1 MEIKDI
7 DALYEEL
14 REARA
19 FMEAL
24 NDGILSVRIKRDEY
38 KWMIPDES
46 DTSFKSFCDCWERWT
61 TLAQKVF
68 EKINGSFLFLDDA
81 FSRPF
86 GIELPE
92 PNEREILSIMRRNG
106 EEYSAKLL
114 IKAINLEKVLHDKK
128 KAANPHADQ
137 SKGLTAQNTAGTG
150 RCGDYTTASRQIQ
163 GGI

>member
-61 TLAQKVF
+61 TLTQKVF

-128 KAANPHADQ
+128 KASVSPIKETTD
-137 SKGLTAQNTAGTG
+137 AQNTAGTS
-150 RCGDYTTASRQIQ
+150 RCGDYTTAPRQIQ

>member
-61 TLAQKVF
+61 TLTQKVF
-68 EKINGSFLFLDDA
+68 EKINGSFLFLDKETTD
-81 FSRPF
+81 
-86 GIELPE
+86 
-92 PNEREILSIMRRNG
+92 
-106 EEYSAKLL
+106 
-114 IKAINLEKVLHDKK
+114 
-128 KAANPHADQ
+128 
-137 SKGLTAQNTAGTG
+137 AQNTAGTG
-150 RCGDYTTASRQIQ
+150 RCGDYTTAPRQIQ

>member
-1 MEIKDI
+1 VEIKDL

-38 KWMIPDES
+38 KWMTPDES

-86 GIELPE
+86 GIELLE
-92 PNEREILSIMRRNG
+92 PNEREILFIMRRND
-106 EEYSAKLL
+106 ERYAAKLL
-114 IKAINLEKVLHDKK
+114 ARALNLEKVQKEASVSPTKETTD
-128 KAANPHADQ
+128 
-137 SKGLTAQNTAGTG
+137 AQNTAGTG
-150 RCGDYTTASRQIQ
+150 RCGDYTMASRQIQ

>member
-86 GIELPE
+86 GIELLE

-128 KAANPHADQ
+128 KASVSPTKETTD
-137 SKGLTAQNTAGTG
+137 AQNTAGTG
-150 RCGDYTTASRQIQ
+150 RCGDYTTAPRQIQ

>member
-1 MEIKDI
+1 VEIKDI

-128 KAANPHADQ
+128 KASVSPTKETTD
-137 SKGLTAQNTAGTG
+137 AQNTAGTG
-150 RCGDYTTASRQIQ
+150 RCDDYTTAPRQIQ